1 MPLHDYTCTCGNY
14 ERKFCKMA
22 DLPLPQICECGRDMQ
37 RRILAPM
44 VQGDIPAYES
54 PVDGRYISG
63 RAARRD
69 DLLRHNCVEYE
80 PSLGEHQRRRTAES
94 EQKLEDAVEETL
106 DSEITRMPARKRELL
121 EQEIRSGVDANL
133 VRSTK
138 Q

>member
-1 MPLHDYTCTCGNY
+1 
-14 ERKFCKMA
+14 MA
-22 DLPLPQICECGRDMQ
+22 DLSLPQLCECGAKME

-44 VQGDIPAYES
+44 VQGDIQAYES

-69 DLLRHNCVEYE
+69 DLLRHNCVEFE
-80 PSLGEHQRRRTAES
+80 PSLSEHQRRRVADS
-94 EQKLEDAVEETL
+94 EQKLEDSVERTL
-106 DSEITRMPARKRELL
+106 DAEITKMPARKRELL
-121 EQEIRSGVDANL
+121 EQEIRAGADANL